1 MTENLP
7 KQNAAPR
14 PCAARRPSH
23 VAIRGKRNISG
34 TANLLV
40 ISCRVLPWSTTAAS
54 PSNVL
59 SSTLT
64 RTALCPRLVA
74 IYVVAGLCGSAR
86 HRDGLKAA
94 WVRMSSTAGRPAPP
108 QAPWPRL
115 ARRTDRSCQGGPALT
130 GADPAPSRNRGCWL
144 DVCTSSAAV
153 LTSSPGGRLIGPMIN
168 APPAAIFWGRTADK

>member
-115 ARRTDRSCQGGPALT
+115 ARRTDRSCQGGLP
-130 GADPAPSRNRGCWL
+130 RQ
-144 DVCTSSAAV
+144 
-153 LTSSPGGRLIGPMIN
+153 
-168 APPAAIFWGRTADK
+168 GRTRHLAATAAAGWMFAPRRPQSSHPRQEGD